1 MTTSAPITLPDQS
14 DMRIYLKLTVVAFIW
29 GGTFIAG
36 HALMETL
43 PPVVAATARFGV
55 AALLLI
61 AWAYKTEGGLPK
73 LSAQQLLVTFALGA
87 TGVFLYNLCFFA
99 ALSLLPAGRTA
110 LLVSLN
116 PIMTALMLG
125 LLFGERL
132 GLIRWMGI
140 TLAFIGA
147 AIIVTRGDL
156 SAATY
161 DLSSAFGQGE
171 VYMICAVISW
181 AAYTIIGRY
190 ALKGLSAIAA
200 TTYAAMWG
208 LLLLIITLLFDPP
221 QIDIHKLSWLSA
233 GAVIYLGAF
242 GTVICFV
249 WYYQGV
255 KAIGPSRTAIFN
267 NLVPVFGVLL
277 AMLLLGEPLLI
288 SMVIGG
294 ALVVA
299 GVTLTNRSTR
309 SRQTNI

>member
-1 MTTSAPITLPDQS
+1 MTTSAPTSLPTPS
-14 DMRIYLKLTVVAFIW
+14 DMSIYLKLTVVAFVW

-36 HALMETL
+36 HSLMEVL
-43 PPVVAATARFGV
+43 PPIAAATARFGV

-73 LSAQQLLVTFALGA
+73 LSTQQLLVTFALGA

-140 TLAFIGA
+140 ALAFVGA

-156 SAATY
+156 SAAAH

-171 VYMICAVISW
+171 VYMMCAVMSW

-200 TTYAAMWG
+200 TTYAALWG
-208 LLLLIITLLFDPP
+208 LLLLIGTMLFNPP
-221 QIDIHKLSWLSA
+221 QIDIHKISWLSL

-288 SMVIGG
+288 SMVLGG
-294 ALVVA
+294 TLVVA
-299 GVTLTNRSTR
+299 GVTLTNRSA
-309 SRQTNI
+309 

>member
-1 MTTSAPITLPDQS
+1 MTTSPIALSAPPDI
-14 DMRIYLKLTVVAFIW
+14 RIYLKLTAVAFFW

-36 HALMETL
+36 HSLMGAL
-43 PPVVAATARFGV
+43 PPVAAATARFGV
-55 AALLLI
+55 AAFLLI
-61 AWAYKTEGGLPK
+61 AWAYKTEGGLPR
-73 LSAQQLLVTFALGA
+73 LNAQQLLVTFALGA

-125 LLFGERL
+125 LVFGERL
-132 GLIRWMGI
+132 GLIRWLGI
-140 TLAFIGA
+140 ALAFVGA

-156 SAATY
+156 TAAVY
-161 DLSSAFGQGE
+161 DLSSTFGQGE
-171 VYMICAVISW
+171 VYMICAVMSW

-190 ALKGLSAIAA
+190 ALKGLSPIAA
-200 TTYAAMWG
+200 TTYAALWG
-208 LLLLIITLLFDPP
+208 LVLLTITLLLDPP
-221 QIDIHKLSWLSA
+221 DIDIHKISWLSVT
-233 GAVIYLGAF
+233 AVFYLGAI

-255 KAIGPSRTAIFN
+255 KAIGASRTAIFN

-294 ALVVA
+294 TLVIA
-299 GVTLTNRSTR
+299 GVTLTNRS
-309 SRQTNI
+309 S